1 MIAAQPRSTHRRLP
15 RHIGAVWMWTVIAVE
30 TMLAFTGGPPGL
42 RVIVSV
48 VFVFTVPGSLLL
60 DLEQPRDLP
69 TKLILGIGASL
80 ATHLVLVS
88 TWLVPDPVWIGA
100 AIAAAYLGLR
110 ASAAFKGIVAR
121 NRDQA
126 GAPPANVWVPLPART
141 GTSDAGAD
149 LELRPGD
156 TIDPDDA
163 VSPGDAHVAS
173 LPPSEPPAQEPETH
187 SIDLPDIATV
197 MGRRQAAASAD
208 DAEGSGVDRATPREQ
223 AASADSEARP
233 MSEPGDRDGPDL
245 EPDVRPSDGLDPRI
259 PDLVDP
265 TVSDDEHDPSD
276 AGEGVAPDPAPR
288 PAVTLE
294 AASPPLDINVAT
306 VQDLVRLPG
315 VGEALASRIVEE
327 RQTGGPFVSPVD
339 LLRVAGI
346 GAGRLSTIESD
357 IVVHP
362 RTHRGWPERSTEE

>member
-1 MIAAQPRSTHRRLP
+1 
-15 RHIGAVWMWTVIAVE
+15 
-30 TMLAFTGGPPGL
+30 
-42 RVIVSV
+42 
-48 VFVFTVPGSLLL
+48 
-60 DLEQPRDLP
+60 
-69 TKLILGIGASL
+69 
-80 ATHLVLVS
+80 
-88 TWLVPDPVWIGA
+88 
-100 AIAAAYLGLR
+100 
-110 ASAAFKGIVAR
+110 
-121 NRDQA
+121 
-126 GAPPANVWVPLPART
+126 
-141 GTSDAGAD
+141 
-149 LELRPGD
+149 
-156 TIDPDDA
+156 
-163 VSPGDAHVAS
+163 
-173 LPPSEPPAQEPETH
+173 
-187 SIDLPDIATV
+187 
-197 MGRRQAAASAD
+197 
-208 DAEGSGVDRATPREQ
+208 
-223 AASADSEARP
+223 